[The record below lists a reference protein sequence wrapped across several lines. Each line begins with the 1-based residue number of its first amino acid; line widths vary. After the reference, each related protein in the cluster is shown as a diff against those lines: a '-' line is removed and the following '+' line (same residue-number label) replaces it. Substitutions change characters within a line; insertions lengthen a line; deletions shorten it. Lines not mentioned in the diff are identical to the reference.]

1 MLSPVVDSEKFGN
14 ASCKWIGVRSTFVF
28 LFNFSMHFTKVDSSQ
43 VGVKALLVYASD
55 EAEGL
60 EKKTKVSA
68 LMNARHALVTLEPSR
83 SQYSVNSEHVQD
95 SSTKIFC
102 LCLVTHMVSA

>member
-1 MLSPVVDSEKFGN
+1 MYLANGSGSDRRSFSYLIFLCISLKLILRRSEYLK
-14 ASCKWIGVRSTFVF
+14 S
-28 LFNFSMHFTKVDSSQ
+28 
-43 VGVKALLVYASD
+43 LLVYASD
-55 EAEGL
+55 ECEGL